1 MNGLMD
7 KVEVLQCEDDIR
19 NLELCIAHLL
29 KIDPTNIAPDN
40 AHGLKRMK
48 IVRDHL
54 RICLRHAQTKM
65 RREFLSK

>member
-19 NLELCIAHLL
+19 NLEHCIKHLREVEPL
-29 KIDPTNIAPDN
+29 NIAPDKE
-40 AHGLKRMK
+40 HGLKRMK

-54 RICLRHAQTKM
+54 RTCLRHAQSKI
-65 RREFLSK
+65 RREFLYT